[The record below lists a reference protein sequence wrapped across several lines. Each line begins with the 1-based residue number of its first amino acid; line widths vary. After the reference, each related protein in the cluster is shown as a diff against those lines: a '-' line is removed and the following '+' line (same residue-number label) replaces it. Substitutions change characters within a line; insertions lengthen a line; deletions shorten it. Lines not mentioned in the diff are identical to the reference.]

1 MYMSKSNGFKVLNA
15 IVKMAEDDNKALSMS
30 NTIVIVSVYDE
41 MRGAVVGF
49 GVEREKGDD
58 VRKQL
63 FQDNEGKYLAVCFFI
78 EKEELKKY
86 LKEEEL

>member
-30 NTIVIVSVYDE
+30 NTIVSVYDDR
-41 MRGAVVGF
+41 RGTVVGF

-86 LKEEEL
+86 LKEEQQ